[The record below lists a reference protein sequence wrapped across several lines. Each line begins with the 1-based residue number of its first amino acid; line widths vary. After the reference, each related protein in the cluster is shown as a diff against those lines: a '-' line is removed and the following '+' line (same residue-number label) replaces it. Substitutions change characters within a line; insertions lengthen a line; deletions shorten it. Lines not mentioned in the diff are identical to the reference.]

1 MAARRKTTRK
11 NNKGLI
17 TRDLYLNTH
26 DEEKVLL
33 FTAGIVFGV
42 GVSTYLMQGETVFT
56 GLTLI
61 IIGLVLAFI
70 EARQQIK

>member
-1 MAARRKTTRK
+1 MAARRKTARK

-70 EARQQIK
+70 EARQQK

>member
-1 MAARRKTTRK
+1 MVARRKQAIK
-11 NNKGLI
+11 SNKGLV
-17 TRDLYLNTH
+17 TRDFYLNTH

-42 GVSTYLMQGETVFT
+42 GISTYLMQGETVFT

-70 EARQQIK
+70 EARQQTK

>member
-70 EARQQIK
+70 EARQQK

>member
-70 EARQQIK
+70 EARQQTK

>member
-61 IIGLVLAFI
+61 IIVLVLAFI
-70 EARQQIK
+70 EARQQK

>member
-11 NNKGLI
+11 N
-17 TRDLYLNTH
+17 
-26 DEEKVLL
+26 

-70 EARQQIK
+70 EARQQK